1 MTHLTR
7 EQRMLLSHEAARHR
21 LAADNERLREAL
33 RTIEAIAS
41 ATDSA
46 NSMRHIAKL
55 ARAALVSA
63 EVENPTLRPLGA
75 VELPSSY

>member
-1 MTHLTR
+1 
-7 EQRMLLSHEAARHR
+7 MLLSHEAARHR
-21 LAADNERLREAL
+21 LVVDNERLREAL

-46 NSMRHIAKL
+46 NSMRNIARI